1 MKFDLCIKGSKKSA
15 SDKTDSEKNELCEKL
30 NPTSAILGDY

>member
-15 SDKTDSEKNELCEKL
+15 SDKTPRETNAEKL
-30 NPTSAILGDY
+30 NPTSAILGHC